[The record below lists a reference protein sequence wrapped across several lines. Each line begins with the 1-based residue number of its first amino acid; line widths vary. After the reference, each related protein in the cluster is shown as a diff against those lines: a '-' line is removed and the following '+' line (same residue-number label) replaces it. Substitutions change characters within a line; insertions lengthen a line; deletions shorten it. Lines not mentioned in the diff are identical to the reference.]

1 MLDKSDEIR
10 STIRGIMGDSV
21 PKPRPSDVAMP
32 SLSIDIGGI
41 NLKNHNALEHPHPD
55 HRIDLPAMAAA
66 PPAVQRCH
74 RQQRS
79 LLRVLGSVLM
89 FAAIA
94 PLYLVEFLS
103 EMPDNIILTIGFVML
118 ILSLISFTIAT
129 MLESS

>member
-41 NLKNHNALEHPHPD
+41 N
-55 HRIDLPAMAAA
+55 
-66 PPAVQRCH
+66 
-74 RQQRS
+74 
-79 LLRVLGSVLM
+79 
-89 FAAIA
+89 
-94 PLYLVEFLS
+94 
-103 EMPDNIILTIGFVML
+103 PDNIILTIGFIML

>member
-1 MLDKSDEIR
+1 MVDKSDEIR

-21 PKPRPSDVAMP
+21 PKPRPSELATPAVN
-32 SLSIDIGGI
+32 IDIGGI
-41 NLKNHNALEHPHPD
+41 NLKNHSSFEHAHPD
-55 HRIDLPAMAAA
+55 HRIELPAMAAA
-66 PPAVQRCH
+66 PTAAQRCH

-103 EMPDNIILTIGFVML
+103 DMPDNIILTIGFVML

>member
-1 MLDKSDEIR
+1 MVDKSDEIR

-21 PKPRPSDVAMP
+21 PKPRPSEVAMP
-32 SLSIDIGGI
+32 AVSIDFGGI
-41 NLKNHNALEHPHPD
+41 NLKNDNAFEPAHPD
-55 HRIDLPAMAAA
+55 HRIDFPAMAAA
-66 PPAVQRCH
+66 PSAVQRCH

-79 LLRVLGSVLM
+79 LLRVLGTLLM

-103 EMPDNIILTIGFVML
+103 DMPDNIILTIGFVML
-118 ILSLISFTIAT
+118 VLSLISFTIAT

>member
-1 MLDKSDEIR
+1 MVDKSDEIR

-21 PKPRPSDVAMP
+21 PKPRASEVAMP
-32 SLSIDIGGI
+32 AVSIDFGGI
-41 NLKNHNALEHPHPD
+41 NLKNDTAFEHTQPE
-55 HRIDLPAMAAA
+55 HRIDLPVLAAA
-66 PPAVQRCH
+66 PSAVQRCH

-103 EMPDNIILTIGFVML
+103 DMPDNIILTIGFVML
-118 ILSLISFTIAT
+118 VLSLISFTIAT
-129 MLESS
+129 MLESF

>member
-1 MLDKSDEIR
+1 MVDKSDEIR

-21 PKPRPSDVAMP
+21 PKPRPSEVMP
-32 SLSIDIGGI
+32 AVSIDFGGI
-41 NLKNHNALEHPHPD
+41 NLKNDNAFEHACPD
-55 HRIDLPAMAAA
+55 HRIDFPAMAAA
-66 PPAVQRCH
+66 PSAVQRCH